1 MFILLSVTCHYTYL
15 YEYLL
20 IKAVYVIFNI
30 IMNPVVQV
38 TDLNKSYGKFLAV
51 NDVSF
56 SVREGEIFG
65 ILGPNGAG
73 KTTTLEIIEG
83 LTSYQ
88 SGSVTIRGMDL
99 KKDSKSIKSILGIQL
114 QSSAYFDYLTL
125 KEILTLFGSMYKN
138 SRNARELLEEVGLGE
153 KTQSRLKQ
161 LSGGETHKFTLA
173 AALINNPQI
182 LILDEPTTA
191 LDPNSR
197 REVWSMIQAINK
209 KGTTVLITTHY
220 MEEANTLCDK
230 IAIMNH
236 GKIITIDSPD
246 NLKQSLNS
254 TNSMTITTLENLNNN
269 KLKHI
274 EKIDPNYEQIEPCKY
289 KMQIGTEPGNFSTIL
304 KMLSNN
310 DIEPISLEISEPTL
324 EDVFINFTQN

>member
-1 MFILLSVTCHYTYL
+1 
-15 YEYLL
+15 
-20 IKAVYVIFNI
+20 
-30 IMNPVVQV
+30 MNPVVQV
-38 TDLNKSYGKFLAV
+38 SGLNKTYGKFVAV

-56 SVREGEIFG
+56 DVQEGEIFG

-73 KTTTLEIIEG
+73 KTTTLEMIEG

-88 SGSVTIRGMDL
+88 SGSITILGTDL
-99 KKDSKSIKSILGIQL
+99 KQNPKSIKNQLGIQL

-125 KEILTLFGSMYKN
+125 QEILTLFSSMYKN
-138 SRNARELLEEVGLGE
+138 SKDPKQLLEQVGLNH
-153 KTQSRLKQ
+153 KSKSRIKQ

-173 AALINNPQI
+173 AALINDPKI
-182 LILDEPTTA
+182 LVLDEPTTA
-191 LDPNSR
+191 LDPKSR
-197 REVWSMIQAINK
+197 REVWALIQSINQ

-236 GKIITIDSPD
+236 GKIITIDSPA

-254 TNSMTITTLENLNNN
+254 TNSMILTTQIALEQD
-269 KLKHI
+269 KIKHLLA
-274 EKIDPNYEQIEPCKY
+274 IDPAYEQLEPTVY
-289 KMQIGTEPGNFSTIL
+289 QLQIGTQAGDFSKAL
-304 KMLSNN
+304 DLLSRHN
-310 DIEPISLEISEPTL
+310 IEPLKLEIIEPTL